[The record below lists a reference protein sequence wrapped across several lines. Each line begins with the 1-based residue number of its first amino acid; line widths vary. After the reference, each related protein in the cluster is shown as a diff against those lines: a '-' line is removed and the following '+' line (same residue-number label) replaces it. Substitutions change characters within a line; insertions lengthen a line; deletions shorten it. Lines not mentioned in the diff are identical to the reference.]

1 METMEIVVNGE
12 SRQIPPQTSLQD
24 LICSLD
30 LKQDRVAVELNR
42 QIVRRER
49 WAETQLHDQD
59 RMEIVQFVGG
69 G

>member
-1 METMEIVVNGE
+1 MEVTINGE
-12 SRQIPPQTSLQD
+12 KRQIPDTISLEGLLESLQ
-24 LICSLD
+24 

-49 WAETQLHDQD
+49 WAETQLQNSD
-59 RMEIVQFVGG
+59 RLEIVHFVGG

>member
-1 METMEIVVNGE
+1 MERMEIVINGE
-12 SRQIPPQTSLQD
+12 LREVPPQTSLQD
-24 LICSLD
+24 LIHSLD

-49 WAETQLHDQD
+49 WAQTQLHDQD
-59 RMEIVQFVGG
+59 RMEIVHFVGG